1 MHENIFL
8 IGFMGTGK
16 STVSRQ
22 LGRQLKLLE
31 IDMDQEIETRQGRK
45 ISEIF
50 AAEGEEY
57 FRSLETGL
65 IRELAQKSGY
75 VISCGGGAAL
85 RTENVENMKANGIV
99 VLLLAE
105 PETVYERVRYRK
117 NRPLLN
123 GNMNVDYIAELMKKR
138 EAAYRSAADISVVTD
153 HRTPEDIAAEIVSY
167 VNKLKK

>member
-65 IRELAQKSGY
+65 IR
-75 VISCGGGAAL
+75 
-85 RTENVENMKANGIV
+85 
-99 VLLLAE
+99 
-105 PETVYERVRYRK
+105 
-117 NRPLLN
+117 
-123 GNMNVDYIAELMKKR
+123 
-138 EAAYRSAADISVVTD
+138 
-153 HRTPEDIAAEIVSY
+153 
-167 VNKLKK
+167 

>member
-153 HRTPEDIAAEIVSY
+153 QRTPEDIAAEIVSY